1 MKLEA
6 EAADDAEDAAAVA
19 KGRGC
24 WGGVGRRGGGGGRR
38 FAASPGG
45 VSSVA
50 LMAKATLPPLF
61 SLGSCV
67 RFRLCRGSRYH
78 SLRDHHHHHA
88 RGVPFSS
95 RATHGL
101 IPAGAPPPSSLLRGH
116 RHPAL
121 TTLAPLPCRRRR
133 PPARTG
139 RPRAPGAAAPAP
151 AAAAPPAAL
160 RAPVV
165 RCHGARAHA

>member
-61 SLGSCV
+61 SLGSCL

-121 TTLAPLPCRRRR
+121 TTLAPLPCRAGDRQ
-133 PPARTG
+133 
-139 RPRAPGAAAPAP
+139 RAPDGLVRQV
-151 AAAAPPAAL
+151 PPL
-160 RAPVV
+160 LLQLPQLLLQP
-165 RCHGARAHA
+165 CEPQS

>member
-67 RFRLCRGSRYH
+67 RFRLCRGLVTTVFATIIIIMRAACPSR
-78 SLRDHHHHHA
+78 
-88 RGVPFSS
+88 
-95 RATHGL
+95 
-101 IPAGAPPPSSLLRGH
+101 
-116 RHPAL
+116 
-121 TTLAPLPCRRRR
+121 LAQP
-133 PPARTG
+133 TG
-139 RPRAPGAAAPAP
+139 
-151 AAAAPPAAL
+151 
-160 RAPVV
+160 
-165 RCHGARAHA
+165 